1 MSNLIEVTGNQNNE
15 KAEGMDLIRNL
26 QFSDI
31 DQHIENVFGSLNIQ
45 QKTSLKRLY
54 KAVLFI
60 GKKVLKNQG

>member
-1 MSNLIEVTGNQNNE
+1 MSTVIEINGKQNAE
-15 KAEGMDLIRNL
+15 KEAGMDLICNL

-31 DQHIENVFGSLNIQ
+31 DQHIENVFGSLNEQ

-60 GKKVLKNQG
+60 GKKILNDQE